1 MKFVRSHPMTFIY
14 VSIYCKILWD
24 KKTSLLL
31 NALSGVEEFLIER
44 SGTET
49 SKGEET

>member
-1 MKFVRSHPMTFIY
+1 MTFIY

-31 NALSGVEEFLIER
+31 KVSSRMEAFPVER
-44 SGTET
+44 SGAET
-49 SKGEET
+49 LKGEET